1 MERLMANCAV
11 MKTEGTHRRTRF
23 AIRPDS
29 LGLES
34 LKGKRCCKQV
44 KFYPG
49 ICALAARRFCL
60 SRILK
65 AGPGR
70 GASLRRGLARFMII
84 ATWPWLAL
92 ILLGAWHGLNP
103 GMGWLFSVA
112 LGLQQR
118 SRRAVFAALLPIALG
133 HALAIGLVVLPVYI
147 VGAVI
152 PSQWLQ
158 IGGAATLFSIAIWK
172 LWRAR
177 HPTWVGMRVS
187 FWDLTTWSWL
197 MATAHGAGLMVVP
210 VLLGGRSMFCG
221 AIPSNTNSLLFFQ
234 PLIVTAAVGVHT
246 LSHLV
251 IAGLVAWIVYDFVG
265 LAVLRRSWVNL
276 DLIWCFSLLG
286 AAVILFFVPLA

>member
-1 MERLMANCAV
+1 MV
-11 MKTEGTHRRTRF
+11 
-23 AIRPDS
+23 
-29 LGLES
+29 
-34 LKGKRCCKQV
+34 V
-44 KFYPG
+44 
-49 ICALAARRFCL
+49 
-60 SRILK
+60 
-65 AGPGR
+65 
-70 GASLRRGLARFMII
+70 

-92 ILLGAWHGLNP
+92 IVLGAWHGLNP

-118 SRRAVFAALLPIALG
+118 SRRAVFGALLPIAVG
-133 HALAIGLVVLPVYI
+133 HALAIGLVVLLVYI
-147 VGAVI
+147 VGIVI

-158 IGGAATLFSIAIWK
+158 IGGAGMLFAIAICK

-177 HPTWVGMRVS
+177 HPTWVGMRVN

-197 MATAHGAGLMVVP
+197 MASAHGAGLMVVP

-221 AIPSNTNSLLFFQ
+221 AIPSSTNSLLFFQ
-234 PLIVTAAVGVHT
+234 PLIITAAVGVHT

-286 AAVILFFVPLA
+286 AAAVLFFTPLA